1 MPQPGSDEKQLEI
14 KVGALILVALGI
26 LIGFILLL
34 SDVSFKSKQE
44 LAVYFQ
50 NPGGLSPG
58 AAVKVAGR
66 KAGAIQEM
74 TFMGQSGPVNPKDSK
89 PSLVRVLIE
98 IDEELYQSLRA
109 DARFYITTKGML
121 GDPFLEIDPGSASA
135 PYDRKAPLFG
145 VDPPRLDLFMADTY
159 SLIKSLNGVIDRN
172 ANHIDAL
179 LGGTARLLGAVDR
192 AMETDGGVGME
203 RVNTVFD
210 NVDGLVTDTRSL
222 VNGINSRYVENP
234 GIARTLKH
242 MESLTRKLDTE
253 VEPLLKELRTALAGL
268 ERISDTLGPEEQ
280 QRIKKAIAKLD
291 DIAARTDKMIA
302 RGDAV
307 MSRMER
313 GEGTVGRL
321 LQDEEIYDDLKE
333 LIRDIKRHPWKI
345 IWQD

>member
-1 MPQPGSDEKQLEI
+1 MAQPGSDEKQLEI

-34 SDVSFKSKQE
+34 SDISFKAKQD
-44 LAVYFQ
+44 LSVFFQ

-66 KAGAIQEM
+66 KAGAVQEM
-74 TFMGQSGPVNPKDSK
+74 TFMGRTGPVNPTDNR

-121 GDPFLEIDPGSASA
+121 GDPFLEIDPGSAPI

-145 VDPPRLDLFMADTY
+145 VDPPRIDLFMADTY
-159 SLIKSLNGVIDRN
+159 ALIKSLNGVIDRN
-172 ANHIDAL
+172 ADHIDAL
-179 LGGTARLLGAVDR
+179 LGGTAKLLGAVDR
-192 AMETDGGVGME
+192 AMETDGGVGLD

-210 NVDGLVTDTRSL
+210 NVDGLVADTRNL
-222 VNGINSRYVENP
+222 VNGINSRYVEDP
-234 GIARTLKH
+234 GVARTLKH

-253 VEPLLKELRTALAGL
+253 VDPLLKEIRSALAEL
-268 ERISDTLGPEEQ
+268 ERISGTIGPEEQ
-280 QRIKKAIAKLD
+280 LRIRKAVAKLD

-302 RGDAV
+302 RGDAM

-321 LQDEEIYDDLKE
+321 MKDEEIYDDLKE

-345 IWQD
+345 IWED